1 MGRWGASVVAFL
13 TIVTFL
19 PVLRNG
25 FAGNFDDAKNFLAN
39 PHYRGLGLTQIEWMF
54 TTTHMGQYI
63 PLTWITLGLDY
74 LLWGMNAAGYHLT
87 SLLLHAVTAVL
98 FYLVSL
104 RLIGLAIRRPEEAW
118 VTAAG
123 ATVAALLFPVHP
135 LRAESAAW
143 ATGRRHVVSGGFS
156 MLSLLAWLPAVSIN
170 PPAPRQY
177 WASLSLVA

>member
-19 PVLRNG
+19 PALQNG

-87 SLLLHAVTAVL
+87 SLLFHAVTAVL

-123 ATVAALLFPVHP
+123 ATVAALLFAGPPV
-135 LRAESAAW
+135 RVESGVWGTEPPGLGACEL
-143 ATGRRHVVSGGFS
+143 S
-156 MLSLLAWLPAVSIN
+156 MLMLP
-170 PPAPRQY
+170 P
-177 WASLSLVA
+177 L